1 VSAAQG
7 RAFSKQAFLSSYL
20 PALTLA
26 LGTGVAVPAV
36 PSLAKSFGVSFGVA
50 SGVVT
55 AFLLGNLAGTLPSG
69 WLIDRLGRRSVLIAG
84 PIVTSVV
91 AIVTGFATSFPE
103 LIVLRFVNGVSAQM
117 WLMARLA
124 AISQTSPP
132 EERGR
137 HVSWMFGMDNTGKL
151 TGPLVGAVLVSLWG
165 LRAPFIAYG
174 ILALVALVPAFL
186 FAEETHRPPVGTA
199 VSSPRPKLAL
209 RALLLPRWPYFGIAL
224 FAGLTRGPVSADLLH
239 LYAAF
244 RYHLGAAQIGYL
256 ATGAAA
262 LSVPLNFVSGSLMD
276 RFGRK
281 NSMIPAFTG
290 VAVSMVLLSV
300 SAFARLSFA
309 WYVVLFIACV
319 AAQALTAGSIQT
331 VGADVAPA
339 EGRGVFLG
347 FWRFTGLTGST
358 VSPTIFAVLAAQI
371 SYGASFL
378 FNAMTA
384 VVVAVLIIRYVPKN
398 YPGAPMPSAEAV
410 GSGPG

>member
-1 VSAAQG
+1 MPETHGKAL
-7 RAFSKQAFLSSYL
+7 SKEAFLSSYL

-26 LGTGVAVPAV
+26 LGTGIAVPAI

-55 AFLLGNLAGTLPSG
+55 AFLFGGLAGTLPSG
-69 WLIDRLGRRSVLIAG
+69 WLIDRLGTRRVLIVG
-84 PIVTSVV
+84 PIVTSAV
-91 AIVTGFATSFPE
+91 AFVTAFATSFPE
-103 LIVLRFVNGVSAQM
+103 LIALRFVNGISAQM

-124 AISQTSPP
+124 AISHTSAP

-137 HVSWMFGMDNTGKL
+137 HVSWMFGMDNSGKL
-151 TGPLVGAVLVSLWG
+151 SGPLVGGFLVSFWG

-174 ILALVALVPAFL
+174 VLALVALVPAVL
-186 FAEETHRPPVGTA
+186 FSEDVRRPERSA
-199 VSSPRPKLAL
+199 SSLSPRRTATL
-209 RALLLPRWPYFGIAL
+209 RDVMASRWPYFGIAL

-244 RYHLGAAQIGYL
+244 RYHLHAAQIGYL

-262 LSVPLNFVSGSLMD
+262 VSVPLNFLSGSLLD
-276 RFGRK
+276 RFGRR

-290 VAVSMVLLSV
+290 VGVTMVALSV
-300 SAFARLSFA
+300 TAFAKLSLT

-339 EGRGVFLG
+339 EGRGRFLG
-347 FWRFTGLTGST
+347 MWRFTGLSGST
-358 VSPTIFAVLAAQI
+358 LSPTIFALLAAQV

-378 FNAMTA
+378 FNAA
-384 VVVAVLIIRYVPKN
+384 SALVVAVLLIRYLPRH
-398 YPGAPMPSAEAV
+398 YPAAEIPSAEAV
-410 GSGPG
+410 GSNVA

>member
-1 VSAAQG
+1 VSAGQG

-84 PIVTSVV
+84 PIVTSAV
-91 AIVTGFATSFPE
+91 AIATAFAGSFPE
-103 LIVLRFVNGVSAQM
+103 LIALRFINGVSAQM

-124 AISQTSPP
+124 AISQTAPP

-151 TGPLVGAVLVSLWG
+151 TGPLVGALLVS
-165 LRAPFIAYG
+165 A
-174 ILALVALVPAFL
+174 
-186 FAEETHRPPVGTA
+186 
-199 VSSPRPKLAL
+199 PRPKLPL
-209 RALLLPRWPYFGIAL
+209 RALLLPGWPYFGIAL

-281 NSMIPAFTG
+281 NSMIPAFSG
-290 VAVSMVLLSV
+290 VAVSMVLLAV

-309 WYVVLFIACV
+309 WYVILFIACV

-347 FWRFTGLTGST
+347 VWRFTGLSGST
-358 VSPTIFAVLAAQI
+358 LSPTIFAVLAAQV

-398 YPGAPMPSAEAV
+398 YPGAPTPSAEAV